1 MFSGI
6 IQTVG
11 KLVAIDESSDNKDK
25 RFVIYTPQLA
35 AHQLKLGA
43 SVACDGACMTVV
55 DCTPQDGVEAGH
67 NFAIDVSSES
77 LQATNLSAW
86 QIGDAINLEPALTLA
101 QAIDG
106 HLVTGH
112 VDGLAR
118 LKSRT
123 EIAGSVKMVFSFPK
137 NLQHLIA
144 MKGSVA
150 LNGVSLTVNF
160 VSDIGN
166 APEFHCNII
175 PHTLEATNLGTQKIG
190 NQLNLEIDLIAR
202 YLERVLLAKP
212 SKIG

>member
-25 RFVIYTPQLA
+25 HFVIYAPQLA

-55 DCTPQDGVEAGH
+55 DCIPQDGGGY
-67 NFAIDVSSES
+67 NFAIDVSHES

-86 QIGDAINLEPALTLA
+86 QIGDAINLEPALTLS

-112 VDGLAR
+112 VDGLAL

-137 NLQHLIA
+137 HLQHLIA

-160 VSDIGN
+160 VSDIGDT
-166 APEFHCNII
+166 PEFHCNII
-175 PHTLEATNLGTQKIG
+175 PHTLEATNLGRQKIG
-190 NQLNLEIDLIAR
+190 NGLNLEIDLIAR